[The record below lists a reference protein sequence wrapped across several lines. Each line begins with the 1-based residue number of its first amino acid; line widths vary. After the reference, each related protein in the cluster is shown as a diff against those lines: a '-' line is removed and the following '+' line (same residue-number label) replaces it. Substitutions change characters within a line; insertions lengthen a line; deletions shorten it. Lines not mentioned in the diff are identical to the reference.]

1 MEKSK
6 CRRCRAS
13 AKALKLY
20 IAYAHIMC
28 YTAREGFVMNE
39 KILASPYRYENFT
52 VRNDY
57 AFKKVFG
64 TEENKDVLTE
74 FLSLITKLNK
84 ADFADLTIENTELPR
99 KFFDDKAGRLD
110 IKIKLKGGEKIDIEM
125 QNLWFDYYPKRS
137 IFYWTELYIENFKRG
152 DDYLDLN
159 KCIAINILNQPFTAT
174 DKVHSVYKILESE
187 DHTPLSDI
195 LEIHFLDLT
204 KLPENVGNDLEK
216 WLMFIK
222 TEEQE
227 IRTML
232 SEQNTLLEKA
242 NQTMEDFY
250 LVEEERKMYFA
261 ACKYESDRISM
272 INASERKGI
281 AKGIRAGVEKG
292 SYQKALE
299 TARLMKCEKLD
310 NALIAK
316 VTGLSEAQVEQL

>member
-1 MEKSK
+1 MPPVSCS
-6 CRRCRAS
+6 CRHRAS

-39 KILASPYRYENFT
+39 KILASPYR
-52 VRNDY
+52 
-57 AFKKVFG
+57 
-64 TEENKDVLTE
+64 
-74 FLSLITKLNK
+74 
-84 ADFADLTIENTELPR
+84 
-99 KFFDDKAGRLD
+99 
-110 IKIKLKGGEKIDIEM
+110 
-125 QNLWFDYYPKRS
+125 
-137 IFYWTELYIENFKRG
+137 
-152 DDYLDLN
+152 
-159 KCIAINILNQPFTAT
+159 
-174 DKVHSVYKILESE
+174 
-187 DHTPLSDI
+187 
-195 LEIHFLDLT
+195 
-204 KLPENVGNDLEK
+204 
-216 WLMFIK
+216 
-222 TEEQE
+222 
-227 IRTML
+227 
-232 SEQNTLLEKA
+232 EQNTLLEKA

-281 AKGIRAGVEKG
+281 AKGIRTGIERG